1 MTWSTRATAPSPD
14 CWLPVRSRANRRRCG
29 KCGAMLS
36 ANDMV
41 LLGLSG
47 GDGSVW
53 QRGIACQTVER
64 ECSTLMNRPKSE
76 HAMSLKPEKSVR
88 KRVFSTAQ
96 RPGGVVPE
104 KFQSFSANLKEIS
117 QKIEFTFIS
126 ARAEGGNPCA
136 STRFAYLRGKSRT
149 EHESVASWVFGIR
162 SAKRCAKWSGWLQWS
177 AHCRS
182 SAWDLRL

>member
-76 HAMSLKPEKSVR
+76 HAMSLKPEKSAAHRAAQEGFFNGPATWRGRSR
-88 KRVFSTAQ
+88 K
-96 RPGGVVPE
+96 VPE
-104 KFQSFSANLKEIS
+104 LLGELERNQSK
-117 QKIEFTFIS
+117 
-126 ARAEGGNPCA
+126 
-136 STRFAYLRGKSRT
+136 
-149 EHESVASWVFGIR
+149 
-162 SAKRCAKWSGWLQWS
+162 
-177 AHCRS
+177 
-182 SAWDLRL
+182 D